1 MKEKIIS
8 WIRANP
14 HCYALSYF
22 IVYVIWFFGLELF
35 AEPVVWIY
43 SPLDELIPFCEYF
56 VLFYF
61 LWFPYFLGALAW
73 FMFKDRELF
82 LKLCLVM
89 FGGMTIC
96 LLVYTVAPNAIDLRQ
111 EIVGDNLFCKIAGL
125 LRAVD
130 TPTNVCPSIH
140 VSSTVAVHWA
150 VQRYQGFRQ
159 PILVKSLSLLAAV
172 GICLS
177 TLFLKQHSVID
188 LIWGLV
194 LTAVLVALLKVYE
207 MARPVLKKC

>member
-125 LRAVD
+125 LRTVD

-150 VQRYQGFRQ
+150 VQRYQGFRR